1 MKSNKAVTFV
11 FLLVL
16 LPLFLSAGQSDD
28 IMPVAEIKPG
38 MEGYGLTVFEGT
50 EPERFNVKVIAVL
63 PKALPKQD
71 MILVELSGHGLEES
85 GVVAGMSGSPIYI
98 NGKIIGALAYAW
110 GFSKKPIA
118 GITPIENMLKDLEH
132 PPEPRNVYREF
143 RERETAKTPIGD
155 MTPVTTPL
163 IVSGVPQSVMGDLAE
178 ALEPYHLLPVRG
190 GGSLSEEESPE
201 LKPGSAVGVSLVRGD
216 IEMDA
221 IGTVTYR
228 VGDRILAFGH
238 PFVNAGNIAFPM
250 NGAKIF
256 TVLPSLRISTKMGA
270 SLSPVGAIIQ
280 DRTSG
285 IFGKLGEQAPMVPV
299 KINIK
304 NARTGYTENF
314 NLELAWEPLLFVK
327 LLDAVLK
334 AGLTTAEPYLG
345 ENTVIS
351 STELSLEGYPSIKL
365 TDTFY
370 NTQGPYNPAMLERLV
385 RLIFNPFEEV
395 KIKSADFNLTLSKE
409 IQLAVIQRIWSEK
422 DKLKPGETTQLHVVL
437 KLFNG
442 ESKEYKVAVT
452 APYSAK
458 SGDRFLVGAI
468 GGREILP
475 PKAPPVNFRG
485 VIDFISGLYQAT
497 DLVVVQQMPTVGA
510 IAEGY
515 YLDELPPSAARILG
529 QDNDSASTLKQDLK
543 FIPISTD
550 WVIVGRATLM
560 IQVE

>member
-1 MKSNKAVTFV
+1 MKSNRFFAIA
-11 FLLVL
+11 FLSVL
-16 LPLFLSAGQSDD
+16 LPLFLSAGGIDD
-28 IMPVAEIKPG
+28 IMPISQIKPG

-98 NGKIIGALAYAW
+98 DGKIIGALAYAW

-118 GITPIENMLKDLEH
+118 GVTPIENMLKDLEH
-132 PPEPRNVYREF
+132 PLEPPNLYTEIN
-143 RERETAKTPIGD
+143 ERKVVKTPIGEMMPV
-155 MTPVTTPL
+155 MTPL
-163 IVSGVPQSVMGDLAE
+163 MVSGVPQPVMGDLAV

-190 GGSLSEEESPE
+190 GGSLSQEDSPP
-201 LKPGSAVGVSLVRGD
+201 LKAGSAVGVSLVRGD

-228 VGDRILAFGH
+228 LDDRILAFGH
-238 PFVNAGNIAFPM
+238 PFVNAGNIIFPM

-256 TVLPSLRISTKMGA
+256 TVLPSIRISTKMGA
-270 SLSPVGAIIQ
+270 SLSPVGAIVQ

-285 IFGKLGEQAPMVPV
+285 IFGKLGEPAPMVPV
-299 KINIK
+299 KINIL
-304 NARTGYTENF
+304 NARTGYKENF
-314 NLELAWEPLLFVK
+314 NLEVAWEPILFLK
-327 LLDAVLK
+327 LMDTVLK

-345 ENTVIS
+345 ENTLLASI
-351 STELSLEGYPSIKL
+351 ELLFEGYPPVKL
-365 TDTFY
+365 NDTYY
-370 NTQGPYNPAMLERLV
+370 NTQGPYNPAMLEKLI

-395 KIKSADFNLTLSKE
+395 KIKSVDFNFTMSRE
-409 IQLAVIQRIWSEK
+409 IKLAVIQRIWSEK
-422 DKLKPGETTQLHVVL
+422 DRLKPGETTQLHVVL

-442 ESKEYKVAVT
+442 EEKEYNVPVT
-452 APYSAK
+452 APYSANY
-458 SGDRFLVGAI
+458 GDKFLVGAI

-475 PKAPPVNFRG
+475 PKAPPVDFRG
-485 VIDFISGLYQAT
+485 VIDYITGLYQAT

-510 IAEGY
+510 ITGGY
-515 YLDELPPSAARILG
+515 YLDELPPSAARILA

-543 FIPISTD
+543 FISVPTD
-550 WVIVGRATLM
+550 WVISGRATLM
-560 IQVE
+560 IQVD